1 MLVITR
7 SQGQSVLIGDDIEII
22 ISEIGT
28 EKVKISIDAPR
39 NVKIVRKE
47 LLEIEKENE
56 SASKTVTND
65 VLNDL
70 CRHINK

>member
-28 EKVKISIDAPR
+28 EKIKLSIDAPR
-39 NVKIVRKE
+39 NIKIVRKE
-47 LLEIEKENE
+47 LLEVEKENE
-56 SASKTVTND
+56 SASKAVSND
-65 VLNDL
+65 MLSDL
-70 CRHINK
+70 RKHINK

>member
-22 ISEIGT
+22 ISEVGT

-39 NVKIVRKE
+39 DVKIVRKE
-47 LLEIEKENE
+47 LLEIKKENE
-56 SASKTVTND
+56 SASKTVTSD

-70 CRHINK
+70 CKHISK